1 MTFVILR
8 AWYCKM
14 LMSVGRIVSEVRRG
28 SATAPSI
35 TICALDRR
43 FVERDRKTFDMTQSA
58 ARRPPHSMS
67 WIEQV
72 TLTCPNITEHKPNLR
87 PAPPVPELCGAGQ
100 LPASLLIFAAGP
112 AGAPLSV
119 SPAPQ
124 GRPGWC
130 HVCSHQHTQILTV
143 RDWSYTLKTSIIN
156 SSSLYFHKKMKRLK
170 NGKLVDIW

>member
-14 LMSVGRIVSEVRRG
+14 LMSVPRIVSEARRG

-72 TLTCPNITEHKPNLR
+72 TLTCPNITEHKPNPR
-87 PAPPVPELCGAGQ
+87 PAPPGTTVVRGWTAPG
-100 LPASLLIFAAGP
+100 LPPHICCRSGRGSTICITSAAGKAWLVP
-112 AGAPLSV
+112 RLQSSAHTNIDSAGLV
-119 SPAPQ
+119 VYTENL
-124 GRPGWC
+124 
-130 HVCSHQHTQILTV
+130 HHQF
-143 RDWSYTLKTSIIN
+143 IITIF
-156 SSSLYFHKKMKRLK
+156 S
-170 NGKLVDIW
+170 